1 MMTQQDANVR
11 PGATVRCTNCG
22 RQNRVPAVADGVP
35 HCGDCHEPLPW
46 IADAGDDTFTDV
58 AERASIPVLVD
69 LWAQWCA
76 PCRQVTPT
84 LEQVTR
90 DLAGQVKLVKVDIDR
105 APRTQ
110 ARFGVQ
116 AVPTLLLLREG
127 KVIDRQAGAAPA
139 AALRAWVEK
148 NLARDT

>member
-84 LEQVTR
+84 LDQVTR